1 MKKRGGHE
9 MRKFLLYVSA
19 LVVVLIVAVIIYTTI
34 DSINRINQEAE
45 REKQSVQ
52 EALVSY
58 LAVSAEA
65 SAGLAR
71 DPIISRVFSEEMTS
85 SFARGDMSMISQ
97 FLAAILRP
105 LYDAEY
111 TAVVVDGEVAAA
123 SVAKGLD
130 FGDFPTRMPGEGDEV
145 TYEVLDS
152 LGGMEGYYISFYRPF
167 TMPGVDGFLNFVV
180 DRTEQIEAID
190 AKYDQERSDLI
201 TRQII
206 IGVVAILA
214 ALLLTLLGVRVLTR
228 RYITGPIEELADT
241 SHRLIEGTFDG
252 EIKVVEDSDY
262 VDIQRLLQSGK
273 VLIEKMEEVESDQ

>member
-1 MKKRGGHE
+1 MKERGGHE

-19 LVVVLIVAVIIYTTI
+19 LVVVLIVAVILYTTL
-34 DSINRINQEAE
+34 DSINRINQAAE
-45 REKQSVQ
+45 REKDSVE

-71 DPIISRVFSEEMTS
+71 DPIISRVFSEEMTG
-85 SFARGDMSMISQ
+85 SFARGDMSMISE

-111 TAVVVDGEVAAA
+111 VAVVVDGEVAAA
-123 SVAKGLD
+123 SVEKGSGFD
-130 FGDFPTRMPGEGDEV
+130 DFPVEMPGDGDEV

-152 LGGMEGYYISFYRPF
+152 LGGVEGYFISFYRPF

-190 AKYDQERSDLI
+190 AKYDAERSDLI

-206 IGVVAILA
+206 IGAVAILA
-214 ALLLTLLGVRVLTR
+214 ALLITLLGVRILTR
-228 RYITGPIEELADT
+228 RYITGPIEELAKN
-241 SHRLIEGTFDG
+241 SHQIMQGTFDG
-252 EIKVVEDSDY
+252 EVAVVEDSDY
-262 VDIQRLLQSGK
+262 ADIQRLLQSGK
-273 VLIEKMEEVESDQ
+273 VLMEKMGEVGDED